1 MAGQPLVKQ
10 VREFTTTLKTEQI
23 ARTCWRLT
31 DELVFGDIVVPK
43 GFITNYASIGVFHN
57 IFLYPIYALF
67 AGYGNYAST
76 VHDYLYSRKLVSREQ
91 ADDIFYEA
99 LRQEGV
105 AKWRALLMWAG
116 VRIGGSK
123 AYGG

>member
-1 MAGQPLVKQ
+1 MGFQ
-10 VREFTTTLKTEQI
+10 TTLKTEQL

-31 DELVFGDIVVPK
+31 DDLVYGDIIVPK

-76 VHDYLYSRKLVSREQ
+76 VHDYLYTNLHTKPSMPRKD
-91 ADDIFYEA
+91 ADRVFYEA
-99 LRQEGV
+99 LREEGV
-105 AKWRALLMWAG
+105 AKWRAWLMWAG
-116 VRIGGSK
+116 VRIGGKK
-123 AYGG
+123 AYKGG